1 MDEKSDFYSEDVPPP
16 KDEEEILEFEPIEST
31 DEVVS
36 ASKTVGEENERGNT
50 ENNDN
55 SDANNIQ
62 IDSTEVATIES
73 REAFE
78 QELVRNLDQVDFSRN
93 RGYNVDTVGSTRSQI
108 ISKIRSELLELELGS
123 QNDENTEEDDKEILR
138 TLKSRLKKISLGE
151 SRFVR
156 EWRKEIQ
163 KYDSGLLFD
172 QKEYEIPEG
181 EEEENSSTASYSMI
195 SEGDLLKK
203 KEQVETRLLDIENR
217 LKGMEELIGG
227 SIDPS
232 DINATE
238 QLTVQDEIDDLYRR
252 MNLILNSEQ
261 LTNDIQARF
270 NKASENLE
278 KYKESSR
285 RIDNAKLEAFVPVSD
300 MRVSS
305 IFNQLQRLEAHENVI
320 PLITRRLQA
329 INNIVSEAS
338 DTISFMKNL
347 NGELAKTKM
356 EVKKWNA
363 KLDSMVKRSETR
375 QQAWNKDKD
384 SIKRWIHN
392 LEEKM
397 KVL

>member
-156 EWRKEIQ
+156 EWRKEIP

>member
-1 MDEKSDFYSEDVPPP
+1 
-16 KDEEEILEFEPIEST
+16 
-31 DEVVS
+31 
-36 ASKTVGEENERGNT
+36 
-50 ENNDN
+50 
-55 SDANNIQ
+55 
-62 IDSTEVATIES
+62 
-73 REAFE
+73 
-78 QELVRNLDQVDFSRN
+78 
-93 RGYNVDTVGSTRSQI
+93 
-108 ISKIRSELLELELGS
+108 
-123 QNDENTEEDDKEILR
+123 
-138 TLKSRLKKISLGE
+138 
-151 SRFVR
+151 
-156 EWRKEIQ
+156 
-163 KYDSGLLFD
+163 
-172 QKEYEIPEG
+172 
-181 EEEENSSTASYSMI
+181 MI

-270 NKASENLE
+270 NKASE
-278 KYKESSR
+278 
-285 RIDNAKLEAFVPVSD
+285 
-300 MRVSS
+300 
-305 IFNQLQRLEAHENVI
+305 
-320 PLITRRLQA
+320 LQA